1 MGFKNKSKLVYLLV
15 TDDSIYR
22 TDELL
27 EQIDSW
33 IHAFKTG
40 KLIRV
45 PNATPESIDEFETHL
60 ESIYLETERMARHD
74 LEF

>member
-1 MGFKNKSKLVYLLV
+1 MAFKNKSKFVYFLI
-15 TDDSIYR
+15 TDDGIYR

-27 EQIDSW
+27 EQITSW

-45 PNATPESIDEFETHL
+45 PNATSEAIDEFEAHL
-60 ESIYLETERMARHD
+60 ESIYLETERMTQHD